1 MICSCFFAVRNML
14 DVAERYDAK
23 TFIELARNAG
33 VVDKLQTK
41 KDISIFIP
49 NDSAF
54 AGMVIIV
61 YCEF

>member
-1 MICSCFFAVRNML
+1 ML